1 MVSCVLVQGTI
12 ADYGEWKGFF
22 NTKGAALR
30 GANGSRGGRI
40 FRSGDNPNKVH
51 VLIEWETAEGAGN
64 FVATMRNPPDE
75 MREALRGIGVTQ
87 MPEVTLLEEAETF
100 DV

>member
-51 VLIEWETAEGAGN
+51 VLLSGRPPRGRETSSRRC
-64 FVATMRNPPDE
+64 VIR
-75 MREALRGIGVTQ
+75 Q
-87 MPEVTLLEEAETF
+87 MKCGRR
-100 DV
+100 